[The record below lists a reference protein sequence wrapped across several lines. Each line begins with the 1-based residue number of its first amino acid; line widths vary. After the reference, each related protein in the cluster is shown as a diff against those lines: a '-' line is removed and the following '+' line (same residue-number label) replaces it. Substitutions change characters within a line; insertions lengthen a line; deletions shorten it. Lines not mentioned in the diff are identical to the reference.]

1 MAQIRSYRQIVT
13 LLEDIATRHPNINH
27 FFEGESS
34 DFGEDTSIEYPALKV
49 NVIPEES
56 SMPVN
61 DYSEYNSIIIAV
73 NLQMLDR
80 LMPAEENRTD
90 TRSDM
95 MRLLQDVINELTSH
109 PYYQRSFMK
118 ILGDINF
125 EKYYRISDDNNT
137 GVGCTLQFQLP
148 NDNSWCG
155 LPFEDIAGF
164 SANGPVSTGY
174 SQSTTYLTCA
184 TVTGC
189 TTFQDYVSIYGG
201 GGAQNYYTTGATL
214 VGTTAQFNR
223 NDLTNAYQLE
233 LSGLTSGI
241 TVSGNYLPLS
251 GGTVTGNTNFT
262 SQLLSG
268 GTDLYSIFSTT
279 DKFTTGATLSGTIVS
294 FNRNDLA
301 SAYSVELSG
310 LTSGITFTGAYLN
323 LSGGTVTGNTNFTT
337 NITVTG
343 ITESGY
349 FKVTTFNPTNPQ
361 IYCDADTNTGI
372 MFDGPD
378 ILSLHTGGFQRLLIN
393 SSGQITN
400 GSQLAG
406 TGWETYLSGDTRVD
420 LISATTLSATT
431 AWVYNDPWTIELI
444 NSTTVDFYA
453 PYAMSINSYTNILG
467 SPFISLKDDG
477 AAYTTGTTIAI
488 GSKISV
494 SGSTTGVT
502 ILNAI
507 RL

>member
-1 MAQIRSYRQIVT
+1 MAQALTYAQVISI
-13 LLEDIATRHPNINH
+13 LEDIARRSYKINSFFLGRDWELAQSEAPTYPVLQVYPLSSTMPISVMGDYKSVIFEIQCKLLDLVGQDQFNQKNVHNDLQAVAQSIVNELNQNPYFVRSSVKLVGDIDFINLEEINDDFLAGWEWVIRLEVRNINT
-27 FFEGESS
+27 FCGQAFE
-34 DFGEDTSIEYPALKV
+34 
-49 NVIPEES
+49 
-56 SMPVN
+56 PV
-61 DYSEYNSIIIAV
+61 D
-73 NLQMLDR
+73 
-80 LMPAEENRTD
+80 
-90 TRSDM
+90 
-95 MRLLQDVINELTSH
+95 
-109 PYYQRSFMK
+109 
-118 ILGDINF
+118 
-125 EKYYRISDDNNT
+125 
-137 GVGCTLQFQLP
+137 
-148 NDNSWCG
+148 
-155 LPFEDIAGF
+155 GF
-164 SANGPVSTGY
+164 SMSGPVSSGY
-174 SQSTTYLTCA
+174 SPSIQYLTCE

-189 TTFQDYVSIYGG
+189 STLDLFIEQKIDEALTGVTSDNF
-201 GGAQNYYTTGATL
+201 YTTGGTL
-214 VGTTAQFNR
+214 IGTVVHFDRT
-223 NDLTNAYQLE
+223 DTLDAYQVQ

-241 TVSGNYLPLS
+241 T
-251 GGTVTGNTNFT
+251 
-262 SQLLSG
+262 
-268 GTDLYSIFSTT
+268 
-279 DKFTTGATLSGTIVS
+279 A
-294 FNRNDLA
+294 
-301 SAYSVELSG
+301 
-310 LTSGITFTGAYLN
+310 TGAYLN
-323 LSGGTVTGNTNFTT
+323 LSGGTVTGNTTFQSNV
-337 NITVTG
+337 TVTG
-343 ITESGY
+343 ITESGT

-361 IYCDADTNTGI
+361 IYADADTNTGI